1 MWMFIAG
8 IALALVAVYALAPKP
23 PTTPPAGLN
32 EIKAPTAE
40 EGREIPVLFGCR
52 KIKSANVVWYGDLRT
67 TAIKTKGGKK

>member
-1 MWMFIAG
+1 MWMFFAG

-32 EIKAPTAE
+32 EIKAPTAT

-52 KIKSANVVWYGDLRT
+52 EIISANVVWYGDLKT
-67 TAIKTKGGKK
+67 TPIKSSGGKK

>member
-1 MWMFIAG
+1 MWLFFAG

-23 PTTPPAGLN
+23 KSTPPAGLN
-32 EIKAPTAE
+32 EIKAPTAT